1 MSAPLICTDRS
12 AVEVKDKSVFALF
25 YVCVCVCV
33 WMSMRG
39 AVRAAESQI
48 WGGLQE
54 CSLPLKSL
62 LSVLNKYQAQN
73 EGNVASQGSIQPC
86 FIKGSRSFF
95 SSSCLCCCWGWRGHI
110 HTDEWAGLQA
120 AAQRDIRADRVQ
132 DEWITVK
139 LRSVGVMLVFF
150 KGRFS

>member
-12 AVEVKDKSVFALF
+12 AVEVKDKSVFALL
-25 YVCVCVCV
+25 YVCVCV

-110 HTDEWAGLQA
+110 HTDEVSWTPGCSSKRHSGRPSPGWVDHSKTEVCGCNA
-120 AAQRDIRADRVQ
+120 
-132 DEWITVK
+132 
-139 LRSVGVMLVFF
+139 SFF
-150 KGRFS
+150 